1 MAMISLSGLDL
12 SFLDAKPA
20 KPRAKRKS
28 KRTSARKTKR
38 AARAR

>member
-12 SFLDAKPA
+12 SFLDAKPT
-20 KPRAKRKS
+20 KPRAKRKT
-28 KRTSARKTKR
+28 KRTAQRKTKR